1 VFEGWDH
8 CRSQMFKSSG
18 FKNSLDETANMTS
31 TISSFVNERP
41 PLPFLL
47 SPGVRDAALI
57 AELNDLLQLDYDA
70 VGAYTLAISALR
82 DRNLRNTLIGFRQ
95 DHERHIAELVELI
108 RARDGVPL
116 RMPHFP
122 TGIFKLLVQAAGSA
136 GGLVGGD
143 RTVLL
148 AFVANETQA
157 RDKYRR
163 HANAADHPGH
173 IAAILERA
181 ARDEETHHRWAWD
194 ALERLGTGR
203 HSVPGRMVASFAFF
217 HGSNA
222 DIIEAAGKL
231 WLTLLARSM
240 RRV

>member
-1 VFEGWDH
+1 
-8 CRSQMFKSSG
+8 
-18 FKNSLDETANMTS
+18 MTS
-31 TISSFVNERP
+31 IITSFADDRP
-41 PLPFLL
+41 PLPFLH
-47 SPGVRDAALI
+47 SSGVREAALV

-108 RARDGVPL
+108 RARDGVPV

-136 GGLVGGD
+136 GGMVGGFAGGD
-143 RTVLL
+143 RIVLL
-148 AFVANETQA
+148 AFIANETQA

-163 HANAADHPGH
+163 HANASDHPGDV
-173 IAAILERA
+173 ARILERA

-194 ALERLGTGR
+194 ALERLGAGR
-203 HSVPGRMVASFAFF
+203 TACPAGSSPAS
-217 HGSNA
+217 
-222 DIIEAAGKL
+222 
-231 WLTLLARSM
+231 RSSM
-240 RRV
+240 APTPTSSRRPVSCG

>member
-1 VFEGWDH
+1 
-8 CRSQMFKSSG
+8 MFKSSDL
-18 FKNSLDETANMTS
+18 KNSLDEFDHMTS
-31 TISSFVNERP
+31 TITSFTDNRP
-41 PLPFLL
+41 PLPFLH
-47 SPGVRDAALI
+47 SSAVRDAALL

-108 RARDGVPL
+108 RERGGIPL

-122 TGIFKLLVQAAGSA
+122 TGIFKLLVQAAGSV
-136 GGLVGGD
+136 GGFAGGD
-143 RTVLL
+143 RAVLL

-163 HANAADHPGH
+163 HANVADHPGE
-173 IAAILERA
+173 IAGILERA

-194 ALERLGTGR
+194 ALERLGMGR
-203 HSVPGRMVASFAFF
+203 GSVPGRMVASFAFV

-231 WLTLLARSM
+231 WLTLLARSV